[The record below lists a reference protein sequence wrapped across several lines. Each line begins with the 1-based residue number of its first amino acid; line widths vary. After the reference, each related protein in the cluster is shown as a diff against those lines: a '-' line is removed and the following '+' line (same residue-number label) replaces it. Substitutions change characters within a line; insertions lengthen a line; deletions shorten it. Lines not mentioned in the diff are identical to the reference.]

1 LHFVRPTNLDT
12 DGRPW
17 TFWKHSQGAG
27 IETRAA
33 HQTAHQKNWLFVLV
47 DPNGRNTYT
56 LEKNSFPV
64 PLVDYFVS
72 ADCLARE
79 WNRGTGKT

>member
-1 LHFVRPTNLDT
+1 MSTKPTAPPFVRPTNLDA

-33 HQTAHQKNWLFVLV
+33 HQKNRLFVLV
-47 DPNGRNTYT
+47 DPNGREIIDLKRKPSG
-56 LEKNSFPV
+56 LEES
-64 PLVDYFVS
+64 S
-72 ADCLARE
+72 S
-79 WNRGTGKT
+79 T